1 MTLDGT
7 AFYMRRLNWLA
18 MTVSE
23 MQSVALATLVMG
35 VVNVILISLRVGGLI
50 FFNPQFE
57 FMLFNLP
64 FILLILY
71 LVYLWRKSS
80 LA

>member
-1 MTLDGT
+1 
-7 AFYMRRLNWLA
+7 LA

-35 VVNVILISLRVGGLI
+35 VVNGILISLRVGGLI

-57 FMLFNLP
+57 FILFNLP

-71 LVYLWRKSS
+71 LVFLWRKKSTV
-80 LA
+80 

>member
-1 MTLDGT
+1 V
-7 AFYMRRLNWLA
+7 A

-23 MQSVALATLVMG
+23 MKSVALATLAMG
-35 VVNVILISLRVGGLI
+35 VVNIVLISLRVGGLI
-50 FFNPQFE
+50 FFNTQFE
-57 FMLFNLP
+57 FMLFDLP

-71 LVYLWRKSS
+71 LVFLWRKNS

>member
-1 MTLDGT
+1 M
-7 AFYMRRLNWLA
+7 LA

-23 MQSVALATLVMG
+23 LQSVALATLAMG
-35 VVNVILISLRVGGLI
+35 IVNIVLILLRVGGLI

-71 LVYLWRKSS
+71 LVFLWRRNS

>member
-1 MTLDGT
+1 
-7 AFYMRRLNWLA
+7 

-23 MQSVALATLVMG
+23 LQSVVLATLAMG
-35 VVNVILISLRVGGLI
+35 VVNVILISMRVAGLI

-71 LVYLWRKSS
+71 LVFLWRRKS

>member
-1 MTLDGT
+1 M
-7 AFYMRRLNWLA
+7 A

-23 MQSVALATLVMG
+23 MKSVALATLAMG
-35 VVNVILISLRVGGLI
+35 VVNIVLISLRVGGLI
-50 FFNPQFE
+50 FFNTQFE
-57 FMLFNLP
+57 FMLFDLP

-71 LVYLWRKSS
+71 LVFLWRKNS

>member
-1 MTLDGT
+1 M
-7 AFYMRRLNWLA
+7 LA
-18 MTVSE
+18 MAVSE
-23 MQSVALATLVMG
+23 LQSVALATLAMG
-35 VVNVILISLRVGGLI
+35 IVNIVLILLRVGGLI

-71 LVYLWRKSS
+71 LVFLWRRNS

>member
-1 MTLDGT
+1 MLDGT
-7 AFYMRRLNWLA
+7 TFYRGRLNWLA

-35 VVNVILISLRVGGLI
+35 VVNGILISLRVGGLI

-57 FMLFNLP
+57 FILFNLP

-71 LVYLWRKSS
+71 LVFLWRKKSTV
-80 LA
+80 

>member
-1 MTLDGT
+1 
-7 AFYMRRLNWLA
+7 LA
-18 MTVSE
+18 MTVTE
-23 MQSVALATLVMG
+23 MRSVALATLTMG
-35 VVNVILISLRVGGLI
+35 VVNIILISLKVGGLI

-71 LVYLWRKSS
+71 LVFLWRKNS

>member
-1 MTLDGT
+1 
-7 AFYMRRLNWLA
+7 
-18 MTVSE
+18 MTVTE
-23 MQSVALATLVMG
+23 MRSVALATLTMG
-35 VVNVILISLRVGGLI
+35 VVNIILISLKVGGLI

-71 LVYLWRKSS
+71 LVFLWRKNS